1 MRGPWR
7 WLLISMLPLLA
18 TVGTSGCAGPWG
30 DPRPAGRSSAQ
41 PVMKRPVPTATGR
54 YTVRKGDTL
63 YSIAWSFGLDHR
75 HLARVNNL
83 ESPDRIYP
91 GQKLWIVP
99 PGATAPTS
107 IERSTKQARSNG
119 SDNAAKREKTKT
131 KSVTHVSNNA
141 DRYESDRPIKQWQW
155 PTKGNVVTSF
165 VNSGGTGVNIS
176 GSEGQRIF
184 AAADGK
190 VVYSGGG
197 LIGYG
202 ELIIIRHNKHYLS
215 AYGHN
220 EKLLVREGD
229 QVKRGQHIAS
239 MGQSGSER
247 VMLHFEIRRDGKP
260 VNPMQYLPR

>member
-1 MRGPWR
+1 MYGLCPC
-7 WLLISMLPLLA
+7 LIRRMIPVLA
-18 TVGTSGCAGPWG
+18 TVCLAGCAATWTSA
-30 DPRPAGRSSAQ
+30 PAGRNAQ
-41 PVMKRPVPTATGR
+41 PSVAKRVEPPPGSGR

-63 YSIAWSFGLDHR
+63 YSIAWSFGLDYR

-83 ESPDRIYP
+83 KSPSRIFP

-99 PGATAPTS
+99 PGATLPSYAGTV
-107 IERSTKQARSNG
+107 
-119 SDNAAKREKTKT
+119 AKRDT
-131 KSVTHVSNNA
+131 KSTEKVYAKGQNSTQKTVSRAANNV
-141 DRYESDRPIKQWQW
+141 DRYESDRPIKQWYW
-155 PTKGNVVTSF
+155 PTKGDVVTSF
-165 VNSGGTGVNIS
+165 VNSGRKGVNIS
-176 GSEGQRIF
+176 GREGQRIF

-202 ELIIIRHNKHYLS
+202 ELIIIKHNKHYLS

-220 EKLLVREGD
+220 EKLLARQGD

-247 VMLHFEIRRDGKP
+247 VMLHFEIRRDGIP

>member
-1 MRGPWR
+1 MRS
-7 WLLISMLPLLA
+7 LLNSMVPVLA
-18 TVGTSGCAGPWG
+18 TVYLTGCAGPWSTA
-30 DPRPAGRSSAQ
+30 PAGRYTQ
-41 PVMKRPVPTATGR
+41 PSVTKRVEPPRVPGL

-63 YSIAWSFGLDHR
+63 YSIAWSFGLDYR
-75 HLARVNNL
+75 HLARVNKL
-83 ESPDRIYP
+83 KSPDRIFP
-91 GQKLWIVP
+91 GQKLWIVA
-99 PGATAPTS
+99 PGAKPPISAEKLAKLDKS
-107 IERSTKQARSNG
+107 SAKRLSTKSQSN
-119 SDNAAKREKTKT
+119 TKQ
-131 KSVTHVSNNA
+131 SVSRTPNNA
-141 DRYESDRPIKQWQW
+141 DRYESDHPIKQWQW
-155 PTKGNVVTSF
+155 PTKGEVVTSF
-165 VNSGGTGVNIS
+165 VNSGNKGVNIS
-176 GSEGQRIF
+176 GIEGQRIF

-202 ELIIIRHNKHYLS
+202 ELIIIKHNKHYLS

>member
-1 MRGPWR
+1 MCGPWPC
-7 WLLISMLPLLA
+7 LILRMVPVLA
-18 TVGTSGCAGPWG
+18 TVYLAGCAAPWTSA
-30 DPRPAGRSSAQ
+30 PAGHNARPSVAKRVQ
-41 PVMKRPVPTATGR
+41 PPPVSGL

-63 YSIAWSFGLDHR
+63 YSIAWSFGLDYR
-75 HLARVNNL
+75 HLARVNKL
-83 ESPDRIYP
+83 KSPNRIFP

-99 PGATAPTS
+99 PGATPPSYAGKVAKS
-107 IERSTKQARSNG
+107 DNKRAKKADAKGQSVTKQ
-119 SDNAAKREKTKT
+119 
-131 KSVTHVSNNA
+131 SVSRTSNNA
-141 DRYESDRPIKQWQW
+141 DRYESDRPVKQWQW

-165 VNSGGTGVNIS
+165 VNSGRKGVNIS
-176 GSEGQRIF
+176 GREGQRIF

-202 ELIIIRHNKHYLS
+202 ELIIIKHNKHYLS

-220 EKLLVREGD
+220 EKLLVRQGD

-239 MGQSGSER
+239 MGQSGTER